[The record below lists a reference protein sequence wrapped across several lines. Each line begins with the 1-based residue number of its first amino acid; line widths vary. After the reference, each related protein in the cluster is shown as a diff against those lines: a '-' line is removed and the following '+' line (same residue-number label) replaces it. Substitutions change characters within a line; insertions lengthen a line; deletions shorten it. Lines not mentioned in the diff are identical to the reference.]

1 MHQKEEVNLMQKSK
15 GFTLIELMIVV
26 AIIGILAAI
35 AIPKFADLIRK
46 SQEAATKGNLGAMRS
61 AIVIYYGEQ
70 EGIFP
75 NATADGD
82 DSTSGTLGSI
92 LTMNNGKYIKAS
104 PATYEPPYHPSNA
117 LTASVAIVSCDES
130 AYAGS
135 WGYQPTGAQTGAR
148 SYGDFWVNCTHTD
161 MKLTT
166 WGNY

>member
-1 MHQKEEVNLMQKSK
+1 MKKVK

-75 NATADGD
+75 NVTASGADT
-82 DSTSGTLGSI
+82 DSGSLGNV

-104 PATYEPPYHPSNA
+104 PQSYEPPYHASNA
-117 LTASVAIVSCDES
+117 LTTVDVISCDETTG
-130 AYAGS
+130 AGE
-135 WGYQPTGAQTGAR
+135 WGYQPTPVPSAGGR